1 MIIVKRYEKDVQ
13 VDLMKD
19 GTIVVYNPK
28 TNKIICE
35 GILTELYDNET
46 TQ

>member
-1 MIIVKRYEKDVQ
+1 MIVIKRYEKDVQ
-13 VDLMKD
+13 VYLMKD
-19 GTIVVYNPK
+19 ETIVVYNPK

-35 GILTELYDNET
+35 EILTELYNNET

>member
-1 MIIVKRYEKDVQ
+1 MIVVKRYEKDVQ

-28 TNKIICE
+28 THKIIFK
-35 GILTELYDNET
+35 GMITELYDKP
-46 TQ
+46 

>member
-1 MIIVKRYEKDVQ
+1 MIVVIRYKKDVQ
-13 VDLMKD
+13 VDLMMD

-35 GILTELYDNET
+35 GILTKLYENET